1 MEKYLAEIFKLAD
14 SLNKKQEKVY
24 AQITYYADD
33 TKVLE
38 IAIRSK
44 IDSNFIERCQVQLKY
59 APLKKLKMVA
69 ELFNSYVG
77 SDIAD
82 E

>member
-59 APLKKLKMVA
+59 ASLKKLKMIT
-69 ELFNSYVG
+69 ELFNTYITG
-77 SDIAD
+77 DIS
-82 E
+82 